1 MSEHD
6 TDTTAEVVRDL
17 ALSAGEPNQ
26 LDPGGIYA
34 WLTPR
39 GTVDI
44 TDLTHDKYLQYPKR
58 KTGTITVR
66 NVASF
71 AHYYAKHASDSSEVF
86 ADLDAATFTAVL
98 DAHGPESDDVAW
110 QQHRLI
116 LQLEQT
122 LPWKTWLSRDR
133 NMLAQQ
139 DFAEFVEDNAR
150 DVAPNGTTTAAD
162 LLEIAQHFQAHTKV
176 NFTQAKRL
184 ATGQTQLIYTEDIEA
199 KAGDRGDI
207 MIPSEFD
214 LAITPYEDSGRT
226 IMAARFRYR
235 LVNGRLTLGYFLNDP
250 DRTARE
256 ACAEIAGKLAET
268 CKVTV
273 MHGCPA

>member
-1 MSEHD
+1 M
-6 TDTTAEVVRDL
+6 
-17 ALSAGEPNQ
+17 
-26 LDPGGIYA
+26 
-34 WLTPR
+34 
-39 GTVDI
+39 
-44 TDLTHDKYLQYPKR
+44 
-58 KTGTITVR
+58 R

-86 ADLDAATFTAVL
+86 ADLDAATFTAVPSTPT
-98 DAHGPESDDVAW
+98 APKATTSPGSSTASSSSS
-110 QQHRLI
+110 
-116 LQLEQT
+116 
-122 LPWKTWLSRDR
+122 SRHCRGRRGCPATR

-150 DVAPNGTTTAAD
+150 DVAPNGTITAAD

-235 LVNGRLTLGYFLNDP
+235 LAGGRLTLGYFLNDP